1 MLFVIGIVVLVISA
15 PGSILSNLAQDQSGI
30 VDLYWAASAMVC
42 YVFITG
48 PIEYGGSYVMLKA
61 VRDGEFGVGD
71 VFQGYRDYFNVVTAN
86 VLVAIIIG
94 LGLALL
100 IVPGIIFACK
110 LAFVPYLVLD
120 KKMSAW
126 DAVQESWD
134 MTTGHAWKVFAMA
147 LLTVPIFIAGLICL
161 GVGVLVSIMFI
172 GLAFASLYHMLDVA
186 DESLGTA
193 V

>member
-1 MLFVIGIVVLVISA
+1 
-15 PGSILSNLAQDQSGI
+15 
-30 VDLYWAASAMVC
+30 
-42 YVFITG
+42 
-48 PIEYGGSYVMLKA
+48 
-61 VRDGEFGVGD
+61 
-71 VFQGYRDYFNVVTAN
+71 
-86 VLVAIIIG
+86 
-94 LGLALL
+94 
-100 IVPGIIFACK
+100 
-110 LAFVPYLVLD
+110 
-120 KKMSAW
+120 MSAW

-172 GLAFASLYHMLDVA
+172 GLAFASLYHMLDVV